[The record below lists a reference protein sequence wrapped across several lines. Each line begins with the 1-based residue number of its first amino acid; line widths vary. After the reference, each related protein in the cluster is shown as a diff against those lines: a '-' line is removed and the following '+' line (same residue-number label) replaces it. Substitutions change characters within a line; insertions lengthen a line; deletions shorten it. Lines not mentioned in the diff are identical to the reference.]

1 MRRPHR
7 IPLSDQA
14 MQLLGDAW
22 DLSGPEGLVF
32 PAERSG
38 NAMSGAA
45 LLLLLRRLDVPATP
59 SDFRRS
65 FRDWCA
71 ESGVSPVLV
80 KATTSRTSGRTDM
93 LRQMR
98 TLLQDWADYCLPD
111 G

>member
-1 MRRPHR
+1 
-7 IPLSDQA
+7 

-32 PAERSG
+32 PVEWSG
-38 NAMSGAA
+38 DAMSNAT
-45 LLLLLRRLDVPATP
+45 LSRLLRRLDIPATP
-59 SDFRRS
+59 SGFRSS

-71 ESGVSPVLV
+71 ETGVSPVLV
-80 KATTSRTSGRTDM
+80 KATLSRTSGRTDM